1 MGKSILYSSI
11 IWKLCATHLFRK
23 LAFFFPLKDQ
33 VVNILD
39 PTVSVASAH
48 LYSALTVGKQP

>member
-1 MGKSILYSSI
+1 MLHIFLES
-11 IWKLCATHLFRK
+11 WH
-23 LAFFFPLKDQ
+23 FFPLKDQ

-48 LYSALTVGKQP
+48 LNSALVVGKQP